1 VVASVVFTIVLV
13 TITIVLVVRLHF
25 VIIVVGVLVASRL
38 VVVSVK
44 IVAEDSRVNHS
55 VRRQRSNTVVF

>member
-1 VVASVVFTIVLV
+1 MVFTIVLV

>member
-1 VVASVVFTIVLV
+1 VVASVVF
-13 TITIVLVVRLHF
+13 TIVLVVRLHF

-38 VVVSVK
+38 VVVSIK